1 MDSRNRIGV
10 INYTITLF
18 WTEENKVLFRK
29 QIEGNAPVLNHKS
42 LAQISSQSS
51 QDTFHEAAVH
61 CDNYLNVCLQV
72 AFDSQQRSYSW
83 RSQQDKKNSYFT
95 QQNV

>member
-1 MDSRNRIGV
+1 
-10 INYTITLF
+10 
-18 WTEENKVLFRK
+18 
-29 QIEGNAPVLNHKS
+29 
-42 LAQISSQSS
+42 
-51 QDTFHEAAVH
+51 
-61 CDNYLNVCLQV
+61 V